1 MIKLKKE
8 LRKERKKKSVV
19 KFVVPIVKA
28 GIIGNIEKIKNKGGS
43 RPQARTT
50 VRKPR
55 PQATGRRRM
64 FHVKQKIKRVG
75 PAHKH
80 LPRTATLCPLTLDI
94 GYCRTLNFL

>member
-1 MIKLKKE
+1 M
-8 LRKERKKKSVV
+8 V
-19 KFVVPIVKA
+19 
-28 GIIGNIEKIKNKGGS
+28 NIRNLQGWLYSTSPQAEIKNKGGS

-75 PAHKH
+75 PAHK
-80 LPRTATLCPLTLDI
+80 LFSGAATLCPLTLV
-94 GYCRTLNFL
+94 L